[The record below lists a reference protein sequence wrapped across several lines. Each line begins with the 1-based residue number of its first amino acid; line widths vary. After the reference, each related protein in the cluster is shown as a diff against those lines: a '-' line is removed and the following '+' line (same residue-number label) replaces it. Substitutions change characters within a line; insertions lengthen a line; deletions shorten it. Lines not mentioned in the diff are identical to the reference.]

1 MAAVPSLQHRVMP
14 DHLLCRGGS
23 TCDRLQWSHWLALAL
38 VASFFVER
46 VQVLR
51 WNPVFRMERAPD
63 LLNSKATQV
72 VRLHFK
78 LRDEPCA
85 ACLYI
90 PISRDLNGVVFVR
103 DRIENRLIGQARWEL
118 TPS

>member
-1 MAAVPSLQHRVMP
+1 MGIRAIFSIPIARSNQSQSGLTKLS
-14 DHLLCRGGS
+14 DNLN
-23 TCDRLQWSHWLALAL
+23 LADD
-38 VASFFVER
+38 VFVER

-63 LLNSKATQV
+63 LLNAKSTQV
-72 VRLHFK
+72 VRPRRK

-103 DRIENRLIGQARWEL
+103 DRMENRLIGQARWEL

>member
-1 MAAVPSLQHRVMP
+1 MGIRAIFSIPIARSNQSQYGLTKLS
-14 DHLLCRGGS
+14 DNLN
-23 TCDRLQWSHWLALAL
+23 LADD
-38 VASFFVER
+38 VFVER

-63 LLNSKATQV
+63 LLNAKATQV

-78 LRDEPCA
+78 HRDEPCA